1 MARSWPRAAFMRR
14 SGHTSPA
21 ASSPAKEPRLLKPRH
36 NRSRI
41 EDRGSRIEDRGS
53 RIEDRGSRIEDRG
66 SRIED
71 RGSRIEDRMPSLIA
85 ILYLLSSILDPRSW
99 RLGGWKLQ
107 RLLLAQN
114 DRLAERRVGCAPVQ
128 LRRIEAV
135 LPECF
140 DGFRVERGVGAV
152 EHADVDDA
160 TFWSDDALER
170 DRAFDRGAGREFDR
184 DA

>member
-36 NRSRI
+36 NR
-41 EDRGSRIEDRGS
+41 
-53 RIEDRGSRIEDRG
+53 

-170 DRAFDRGAGREFDR
+170 DRAFD
-184 DA
+184 